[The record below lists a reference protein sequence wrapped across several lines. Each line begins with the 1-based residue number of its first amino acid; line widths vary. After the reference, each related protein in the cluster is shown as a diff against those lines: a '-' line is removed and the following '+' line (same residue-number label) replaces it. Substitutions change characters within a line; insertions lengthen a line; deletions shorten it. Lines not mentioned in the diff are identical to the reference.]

1 MLKPAPK
8 KTERAYTLIEILV
21 SLTIIGLVFGVGYIS
36 FREFARRQALAGTA
50 RSLRGNLRL
59 AQGQALAGKKPVG
72 CTVLNGYRFSAVS
85 ESVYRIMAS
94 CVNGDSSIGKDSVS
108 FPDGV
113 TMNPIP
119 GNILFKVLG
128 QGTDL
133 GSDVE
138 INLVQEATDNTI
150 KVTVTIGGEI
160 K

>member
-8 KTERAYTLIEILV
+8 NTEHAYTLIEILV
-21 SLTIIGLVFGVGYIS
+21 SLTIVSLVFGVGYVS
-36 FREFARRQALAGTA
+36 FREFARRQALAGAA

-59 AQGQALAGKKPVG
+59 GQEQALAGKKPGG
-72 CTVLNGYRFSAVS
+72 CNILDGYRFSAAS
-85 ESVYRIMAS
+85 ETQYTIEAVCS
-94 CVNGDSSIGKDSVS
+94 NGNFSIGKSSVP
-108 FPDGV
+108 FPSGV
-113 TMNPIP
+113 SMNPVP

-138 INLVQEATDNTI
+138 VNLVQEATGNTI
-150 KVTVTIGGEI
+150 KVTITTGGEI